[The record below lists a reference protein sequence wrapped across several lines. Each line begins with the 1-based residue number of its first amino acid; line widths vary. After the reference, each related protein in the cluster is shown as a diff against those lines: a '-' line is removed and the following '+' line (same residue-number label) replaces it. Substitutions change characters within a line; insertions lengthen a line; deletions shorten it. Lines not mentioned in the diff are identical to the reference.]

1 MQAKTDKTESASR
14 QLYQCSVEEVLTLF
28 DTSLTQGLSENE
40 AKRRLN
46 HYGKN
51 EIDDTG
57 IRTWTRILWAQ
68 FQSSLVV
75 LLLIAATVSI
85 AVGEPTDAFA
95 ILAIVLLNTALGF
108 WQDYSAENSL
118 AELKKLSVPNTWVVR
133 DGITSSIPA
142 NMIVPGDQVLLK
154 AGYTVAADCRL
165 LEVSDLAID
174 ESTLTGESIPV
185 SKQAQQIAETNLAI
199 GDQVNRGFM
208 GTTVVRGRA
217 VGIATETGMH
227 TELGKIANSLR
238 TVQSES
244 TPLQVKLAQLSR
256 SLAIIALAVVL
267 IIFIAGT
274 WDGQPLK
281 LMLMVALSL
290 SVAIVPEGLPAV
302 ATVALALGA
311 RKMFNQNALVR
322 QLPAVETLG
331 SVSVIC
337 SDKTG
342 TLTQNKMTA
351 TSIHSLSAVYN
362 AAATDESITSDMTW
376 VLLAATLC
384 NDAQLQQ
391 NSSGDQQ
398 GIVGEPTEQA
408 LLEISNQLGFNQ
420 LELTAALP
428 RINEIEFNSE
438 RKKMS
443 TLHQLRA
450 AASVTQLVLPKDA
463 LQLVLCK
470 GAVDHVLEACC
481 SVLINGRTK
490 TLDQE
495 HRLGILNMQDE
506 IARRGV
512 RVLAFAFRLSPD
524 PIKRTLMESELVFA
538 GFIGLSDPPRKEA
551 KRSVATCKRAGIRTI
566 MITGDH
572 PLTARSIA
580 DQIGIPNNETVLTGK
595 DLSRLS
601 SIQLRDR
608 VKDVSIF
615 ARVAPSDKLDIVEA
629 LEHNHE
635 VVAMTGDGVN
645 DAPALKQA
653 NVGVAMGITGTDVC
667 KQAANIV
674 LLDDN
679 FSTIV
684 AAIEQGRTVYDNI
697 RKFVR
702 YAMSGNIGEVFVMTI
717 GLLFGLPLPL
727 LPLQILWVNLVT
739 DGLPGLALAAEPTE
753 ANVMQRKPISLD
765 DPIFNRRMIID
776 LLWIGGWICSAS
788 LITAHLCV
796 LETDDVSVWRTVIF
810 TVLTLTQMAN
820 AFACRSNVAIF
831 GRQARLKSNPWLI
844 AAVATTFWLQ
854 VAVIYW
860 PPLQNVFSTSA
871 LSLTQ
876 FTSCILASV
885 VVFALIELRKYF
897 VTEVLASQVEG
908 DQ

>member
-1 MQAKTDKTESASR
+1 MHAKSDKVESASH
-14 QLYQCSVEEVLTLF
+14 QFYQCSVENILTQF
-28 DTSLTQGLSENE
+28 DTSLTQGLAEHE

-46 HYGKN
+46 HYGRN

-57 IRTWTRILWAQ
+57 IRTWPRILWAQ

-75 LLLIAATVSI
+75 LLLVAAIVSI
-85 AVGEPTDAFA
+85 ALGEPTDAVA

-133 DGITSSIPA
+133 DGITTSIPA
-142 NMIVPGDQVLLK
+142 NMVVPGDQVLLK

-165 LEVSDLAID
+165 TEVNDLAID
-174 ESTLTGESIPV
+174 ESTLTGESLPV
-185 SKQAQQIAETNLAI
+185 TKLTNQLVETNLPI

-217 VGIATETGMH
+217 TGIATETGMQ

-238 TVQSES
+238 TVQSEP

-267 IIFIAGT
+267 IIFVVGT
-274 WDGQPLK
+274 LNGQPFK
-281 LMLMVALSL
+281 LMLMIALSL

-351 TSIHSLSAVYN
+351 TSIHSMSAVYN
-362 AAATDESITSDMTW
+362 ASTKDSITLDMQW

-420 LELTAALP
+420 LALSTALP
-428 RINEIEFNSE
+428 RIDEISFNSE

-450 AASVTQLVLPKDA
+450 SDCVTNFVFPKDA
-463 LQLVLCK
+463 VQVILCK
-470 GAVDHVLEACC
+470 GAVDHVLESCC
-481 SVLINGRTK
+481 FVLENGRTVA
-490 TLDQE
+490 LDHD
-495 HRLGILNMQDE
+495 HRLRIQNMQDE

-512 RVLAFAFRLSPD
+512 RVLAFAFRTSAE
-524 PIKRTLMESELVFA
+524 PIKRDNMETELVFA

-551 KRSVATCKRAGIRTI
+551 AQAVATCRRAGIRPV

-572 PLTARSIA
+572 PLTALSIA
-580 DQIGIPNNETVLTGK
+580 DQIGIPHNETVLTGK

-601 SIQLRDR
+601 AAQLRDR
-608 VKDVSIF
+608 VNDVSIF

-702 YAMSGNIGEVFVMTI
+702 YAMSGNIGEVFVMAI
-717 GLLFGLPLPL
+717 GVLFGLPLPL

-765 DPIFNRRMIID
+765 DPIFNRRMIND
-776 LLWIGGWICSAS
+776 LLWIGGWICFAS
-788 LITAHLCV
+788 LFTAHLCV
-796 LETDDVSVWRTVIF
+796 LESDDVSVWRTVIF

-820 AFACRSNVAIF
+820 AFACRSNATVF
-831 GRQARLKSNPWLI
+831 GRHARLKFNPWLI
-844 AAVATTFWLQ
+844 AAVATTFLLQ
-854 VAVIYW
+854 IAVIYW
-860 PPLQNVFSTSA
+860 PPFQSVFSTSA

-885 VVFALIELRKYF
+885 VVFALIEIRKSF
-897 VTEVLASQVEG
+897 TAEQ
-908 DQ
+908 